1 MAEVNKVVVNK
12 TNKSDTKNAIKRF
25 LVDSSVP
32 ILFVIVC
39 LLGVYFSKLPMLFIV
54 DTLLSRITRNSF
66 LVLALIIPVI
76 AGLGLNF
83 GIVIGAMA
91 GQFAIIAVKHWGI
104 GGFPGFMVCI
114 AVSTPLAIL
123 FGILTAKL
131 LNKTKGQEMISS
143 MIAGF
148 FATGIYQFVLLFLV
162 GTLIP
167 MKDEVLVL
175 TRGIGVTNTIDLS
188 KGGNL
193 TYSLDNLMKLPL
205 FQVLAA
211 VSAFAL
217 IIILIDYYLKR
228 KDSREYS
235 YFKLAWR
242 VLLCIGI
249 FAVSWYVVSSKLP
262 VRIVKLPI
270 ATTLVILALCFFN
283 SLILRTKLGQ
293 DFRTVGQDL
302 HIAKISGI
310 NVDKTREI
318 AVVISTLLA
327 AWGQIIF
334 LQNIGTLSTYGSHVQ
349 VATFAIA
356 AILLGGASV
365 TKATNG
371 QAILG
376 IILFHTLFIVSPK
389 AGNNLFGE
397 AQIGEFFRAFVAYGV
412 IGVALGLHAWKK
424 TVQTMK
430 KKTGPSAGE

>member
-1 MAEVNKVVVNK
+1 MAEVSKVVVNK
-12 TNKSDTKNAIKRF
+12 TDKSDSKNAIKRF

-32 ILFVIVC
+32 VLFVIVC
-39 LLGVYFSKLPMLFIV
+39 LLGVYFSKLPMLYIV
-54 DTLLSRITRNSF
+54 NELMTRITRNAF

-91 GQFAIIAVKHWGI
+91 GQFAIIAVKHWHI
-104 GGFPGFMVCI
+104 GGFAGFMACI
-114 AVSTPLAIL
+114 ALSTPMAIL

-131 LNKTKGQEMISS
+131 LNRTKGQEMISS

-148 FATGIYQFVLLFLV
+148 FATGIYQFILLFLV

-175 TRGIGVTNTIDLS
+175 TRGIGITNTIDLS

-193 TYSLDNLMKLPL
+193 TYSLDNLLKLPL
-205 FQVLAA
+205 FEVLAA
-211 VSAFAL
+211 ASVAAL
-217 IIILIDYYLKR
+217 IIILINFYMQR
-228 KDSREYS
+228 KNGREYS
-235 YFKLAWR
+235 HFKLAWR
-242 VLLCIGI
+242 ILLCIGI
-249 FAVSWYVVSSKLP
+249 FATSFYIISAKSPL
-262 VRIVKLPI
+262 RTVKLPI
-270 ATTLVILALCFFN
+270 ATTVAILALCLFN
-283 SLILRTKLGQ
+283 SLILKTKLGQ
-293 DFRTVGQDL
+293 DFRTIGQDL

-310 NVDKTREI
+310 DVDRTRQI
-318 AVVISTLLA
+318 AVVISTILA

-376 IILFHTLFIVSPK
+376 VILFHTLFIVSPK

-424 TVQTMK
+424 TVVIRK
-430 KKTGPSAGE
+430 K

>member
-1 MAEVNKVVVNK
+1 MDEANKVVVNK
-12 TNKSDTKNAIKRF
+12 TDKSDNMNAIKRF

-39 LLGVYFSKLPMLFIV
+39 LLGAYYSKLPMLYIV
-54 DTLLSRITRNSF
+54 NELMTRITRNAF

-91 GQFAIIAVKHWGI
+91 GQFAIIAVKHWGF
-104 GGFPGFMVCI
+104 GGFPGFMACI
-114 AVSTPLAIL
+114 ALSTPMAIL

-131 LNKTKGQEMISS
+131 LNRTKGQEMISS

-148 FATGIYQFVLLFLV
+148 FATGIYQFILLFLV

-175 TRGIGVTNTIDLS
+175 TRGIGITNTIDLS
-188 KGGNL
+188 KGGDL
-193 TYSLDNLMKLPL
+193 TYSLDNMLKLPL
-205 FQVLAA
+205 FDVLAA
-211 VSAFAL
+211 ASAAAL
-217 IIILIDYYLKR
+217 IIVLIDFYLQR
-228 KDSREYS
+228 KNGREYG
-235 YFKLAWR
+235 YFKLVWR
-242 VLLCIGI
+242 ALLCVGI
-249 FAVSWYVVSSKLP
+249 LAISLYVISAKLP
-262 VRIVKLPI
+262 IRTVKLPI
-270 ATTLVILALCFFN
+270 ATTVAILVLCLFN
-283 SLILRTKLGQ
+283 LLILKTKLGQ
-293 DFRTVGQDL
+293 DFRTIGQDL
-302 HIAKISGI
+302 HIAQISGI
-310 NVDKTREI
+310 DVDRTRQI
-318 AVVISTLLA
+318 AVIISTVLA

-376 IILFHTLFIVSPK
+376 VILFHTLFIVSPK

-424 TVQTMK
+424 TVVIRK
-430 KKTGPSAGE
+430 K